1 MKKTIAILAVG
12 FIVSATAC
20 ADRKDVITRNTGD
33 LPAPAQT
40 TLNKEFPEGK
50 VSYIKIEKELF
61 QSTTYEVQLVHGAE
75 VSFNHKGEWIE
86 VDCKKAP
93 VPTAFLPPS
102 IRSQVNDMFPGE
114 QVTKIEKDS
123 RDYEVELGNGIELK
137 FNKKFKMIEVD

>member
-1 MKKTIAILAVG
+1 MKKFLAILTIG
-12 FIVSATAC
+12 FAITATAC
-20 ADRKDVITRNTGD
+20 ADNDVISRNTND
-33 LPAPAQT
+33 LPAPART
-40 TLNKEFPEGK
+40 ALDRHFPQAK
-50 VSYIKIEKELF
+50 VSYIKIDKDLF
-61 QSTTYEVQLVHGAE
+61 KSTTYEVQLVHGAE